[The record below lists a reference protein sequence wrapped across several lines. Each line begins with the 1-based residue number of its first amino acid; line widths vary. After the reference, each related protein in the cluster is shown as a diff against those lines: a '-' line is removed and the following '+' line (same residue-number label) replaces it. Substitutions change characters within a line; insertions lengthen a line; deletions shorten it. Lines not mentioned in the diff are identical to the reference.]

1 MCKYENCYYNF
12 LERIKKVLVLER
24 TIVWQDL
31 GVIFAQNKSFICDK
45 RKISFFSIT
54 MGSII
59 YGVTFQTLKILWNI
73 LWLQITKI
81 VLEVKAVKKL
91 KCNSKKNTIVSLF
104 LLSLTFVLP
113 SLYSLLC
120 LENNKMSTAT
130 SLNLQSPRWNLG
142 PQ

>member
-1 MCKYENCYYNF
+1 MCKYENCYYNL
-12 LERIKKVLVLER
+12 LERIKKGLVLEK
-24 TIVWQDL
+24 TIVSQDL

-81 VLEVKAVKKL
+81 VLEVKLLRSWSATP
-91 KCNSKKNTIVSLF
+91 KNTPVSLF
-104 LLSLTFVLP
+104 LLSLTFVSP
-113 SLYSLLC
+113 FLYSLLC

>member
-1 MCKYENCYYNF
+1 MCKSENCYYNF
-12 LERIKKVLVLER
+12 LERIKKGLVLER

-54 MGSII
+54 MGSKSLWSYIS
-59 YGVTFQTLKILWNI
+59 TLTILWNI
-73 LWLQITKI
+73 LWKSQVFFKSQSCWEVEVQLQ
-81 VLEVKAVKKL
+81 
-91 KCNSKKNTIVSLF
+91 KNTIVSLF

-113 SLYSLLC
+113 FLYSLLC